1 MVFPIP
7 QPWTKVAHPV
17 SAGKDVEA
25 QEASVERVIV
35 VILIWQPVSASVLPE
50 DLFPVKHP
58 ATGTGPTGRVARTS
72 TPSAMLL
79 DPQHIDTIGAW
90 SGEAL
95 LSAGMPRRLAARRTV
110 LLTCILVAP

>member
-35 VILIWQPVSASVLPE
+35 VILLWQPVSASVLPE

-58 ATGTGPTGRVARTS
+58 ATGTGPTERVARTS

-79 DPQHIDTIGAW
+79 GPQHIDTTG
-90 SGEAL
+90 GEAL
-95 LSAGMPRRLAARRTV
+95 PSACPAACREGW
-110 LLTCILVAP
+110 LLDALYC